1 MDIFL
6 WGFKQLGNS
15 AAERVKKGACHYLS
29 GAMRQLER
37 VRGGGYSFEKGSE
50 ATGVRETVR
59 EMIIYGFLIN

>member
-1 MDIFL
+1 MDVFL

-37 VRGGGYSFEKGSE
+37 VRGGGGILLKRAAKQLECG
-50 ATGVRETVR
+50 RR
-59 EMIIYGFLIN
+59 